1 MIRPAAYVALA
12 VMLSATV
19 AAQAPSFRAETRL
32 VVLHATVTN
41 SRGELKTGL
50 DPSAFTVLENG
61 RRQAITLFRQDDVPV
76 SIGILLDNSGSMR
89 TLRRRVEA
97 AALAFVRAS
106 NPDDEVF
113 IVNFADHARLD
124 VPMTRDVRTLE
135 AGIARI
141 DAIGGTALRDAVHVA
156 ETYLHEHARWDRRA
170 LLIVTD
176 GKDNASDTT
185 MAQVQRDA
193 ERSETTAFG
202 IGLFADRSAPSNGGR
217 HELETITTRTGGV
230 AYFPASVNDIESVAV
245 NLAKQIRQQYT
256 IGYTPTNAQA
266 YGTYRTI
273 DVRAVSHDHAER
285 LTVRTRSGYRAAAA
299 AIH

>member
-1 MIRPAAYVALA
+1 
-12 VMLSATV
+12 MLSATL

-41 SRGELKTGL
+41 DRGELKTGL
-50 DPSAFTVLENG
+50 DQSAFTVMENG
-61 RRQAITLFRQDDVPV
+61 RRQSITLFRHDDVPV
-76 SIGILLDNSGSMR
+76 SIGVLLDNSGSMR
-89 TLRRRVEA
+89 TLRSRVEA

-113 IVNFADHARLD
+113 VVNFADHVRLD
-124 VPMTRDVRTLE
+124 VPMTRDVHTLE
-135 AGIARI
+135 AGIARV
-141 DAIGGTALRDAVHVA
+141 DAIGGTALRDAVHFA

-176 GKDNASDTT
+176 GKDNASDMT
-185 MAQVQRDA
+185 MAQIQRDA

-202 IGLFADRSAPSNGGR
+202 IGLFADSNGPSNAGR

-230 AYFPASVNDIESVAV
+230 TYFPASVDDIESVAV

-266 YGTYRTI
+266 DGTYRTI
-273 DVRAVSHDHAER
+273 DVRAVSHDRAER